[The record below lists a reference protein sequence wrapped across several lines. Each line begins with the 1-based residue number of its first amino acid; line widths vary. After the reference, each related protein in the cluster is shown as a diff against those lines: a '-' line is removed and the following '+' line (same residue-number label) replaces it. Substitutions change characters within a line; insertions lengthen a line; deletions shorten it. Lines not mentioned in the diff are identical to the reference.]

1 MDQQKLIA
9 LLRQD
14 EYVSGAWISRQL
26 GVTRAG
32 VWKAVEGLREAG
44 YSIESAHRRGYRLVP
59 PDNAVWP
66 SRIRKFLKT
75 RWVARRID
83 YFDAIASTNF
93 EARRLSNL
101 DPVAAPHGTLIVAD
115 EQTQGRGRINRTWQ
129 SKPGDAALMSLLL
142 RPEACLPPESVCFV
156 MISALAVYD
165 VCRSFGADAAIKWPN
180 DIVCGGKKI
189 CGMLLD
195 MSIEM
200 DYIHCAVVGVGL
212 NIAGYPYADD
222 LRHASCL
229 NEVTGKSLNRAE
241 VIARF
246 LEEFERWYDRWAV
259 GGVDALLPEY
269 CARCVTIGS
278 RVQVVGLKETFEG
291 EALRVTRDGSLMVRR
306 DDGIEAP
313 VHAGDVSVRGVMGY
327 A

>member
-83 YFDAIASTNF
+83 YFDAIDSTNF

-115 EQTQGRGRINRTWQ
+115 EQTQGRGRMDRTWQ

-142 RPEACLPPESVCFV
+142 RPDSLIPPEASGLVLLT
-156 MISALAVYD
+156 ALAV
-165 VCRSFGADAAIKWPN
+165 CEAARSFGANASIKWPN

-195 MSIEM
+195 ADVNM
-200 DYIHCAVVGVGL
+200 DLVRVAIVGVGL
-212 NIAGYPYADD
+212 NIAGYPHAED
-222 LRHASCL
+222 LLHASCL
-229 NEVTGKSLNRAE
+229 NEATGRALDRAE

-246 LEEFERWYDRWAV
+246 LNEFERWYDKWAE
-259 GGVDALLPEY
+259 GGVDAILPEY

-278 RVQVVGLKETFEG
+278 RVQVVGLRETFEG